1 MEYFISDTHFY
12 HYNIIRYCDRPF
24 ETVEEMN
31 ERMIESW
38 NSVVADNDIVYFLGD
53 FGFGDKE
60 KLSNICAQLNGTK
73 ILLRGNHDYKRGK
86 QSWRDIGFKEV
97 FSKKVDFANL
107 DISTFFDGEFD
118 HKIEILSFKN
128 IILSHEPKV
137 VPDDT
142 LNIHGHIH
150 NIPLSTEFN
159 SNNHFCVSVEMI
171 NYVPITL
178 EQILQKMGK

>member
-38 NSVVADNDIVYFLGD
+38 NSVVTDNDIVYFLGD

-107 DISTFFDGEFD
+107 DISTFFDGEID

-159 SNNHFCVSVEMI
+159 PNNHFCVSVEMI
-171 NYVPITL
+171 NYIPITL